1 MENKQNIFL
10 QRGFKKLPPQSK
22 PVDSKELASNCKMNS
37 YQFLKSENC
46 CCNNVDEFKDEY
58 VEVRFKNNRKD
69 YFKICHDMG
78 IVSGDLVAVE
88 SSPGH
93 DIGVVTLIGILAS
106 RQIKI
111 KGINNKTDE
120 IKKVY
125 RKAKQTDIQKWTSI
139 IENENQILKKSKK
152 IIGEF
157 NINMKLNDI
166 ECQADG
172 SKITFYYTAEDRVD
186 FRELIKALAR
196 EFHARVEMKQIG
208 TRQESARIGGLG
220 PCGRELCCSSWMNNF
235 NSVSTQAAR
244 TQQIMLNPQKLTG
257 QCTKLK
263 CCLNYEYPV
272 YAEAIKMFPDSNIPL
287 KTKKGIGVHVKSD
300 IFKKIMWYSYTN
312 DRSNLLG
319 FTIEKVKEIIEQ
331 NRKGKYPEKL
341 EDFAILSSGNNDSDN
356 VVGQDEIRKMGLT
369 D

>member
-1 MENKQNIFL
+1 MENKDNIFL
-10 QRGFKKLPPQSK
+10 PRGFKKLPAQSK
-22 PVDSKELASNCKMNS
+22 PVSTQELSSNCKMNA
-37 YQFLKSENC
+37 YQYLSKDNC
-46 CCNNVDEFKDEY
+46 CCTNNNEFSEEF

-69 YFKICHDMG
+69 YFKMCHDMG
-78 IVSGDLVAVE
+78 LVTGDIVAVE

-93 DIGVVTLIGILAS
+93 DIGIVTLIGILAA

-111 KGINNKTDE
+111 KGINITTE
-120 IKKVY
+120 EVKKIY
-125 RKAKQTDIQKWTSI
+125 RKAKLADIQKWISL
-139 IENENQILKKSKK
+139 IENENQILRKSKK
-152 IIGEF
+152 IINEYK
-157 NINMKLNDI
+157 INMKLNDI
-166 ECQADG
+166 ESQGDG

-186 FRELIKALAR
+186 FRELIKSLAR

-208 TRQESARIGGLG
+208 TRQESARLGGLG

-263 CCLNYEYPV
+263 CCLNYEYPA
-272 YAEAIKMFPDSNIPL
+272 YAEAIKLFPDSNIPL
-287 KTKKGIGVHVKSD
+287 RTKKGMGIHVKSD

-319 FTIEKVKEIIEQ
+319 LPIEKVKVVIEQ
-331 NRKGKYPEKL
+331 NKKGKYPENL
-341 EDFAILSSGNNDSDN
+341 EDYAIMSTGNNESDN
-356 VVGQDEIRKMGLT
+356 IVGQDEFRKMGLT